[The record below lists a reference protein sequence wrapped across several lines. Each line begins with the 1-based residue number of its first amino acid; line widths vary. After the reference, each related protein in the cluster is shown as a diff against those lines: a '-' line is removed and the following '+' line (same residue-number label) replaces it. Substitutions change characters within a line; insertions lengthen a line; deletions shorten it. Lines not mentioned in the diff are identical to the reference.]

1 MRTGNLPVCIKKS
14 TMISADVFRRAVLG
28 FFSPSGKRARLMV
41 LTFHQVPL
49 DPDPIAPGLPHSG
62 VFAEQMR
69 WLAAYCT
76 VMPLLEAAQGLQENK
91 LPARAA
97 CITFDDGYANNFD
110 VAASIL
116 RECRLPAIFFVTA
129 GAIEKGIMWN
139 DLVIEG
145 IRVGSHDLSLKDL
158 GFGEYRL
165 TDDTSRRTA
174 INDII
179 TKLKYK
185 ELAARW
191 AIAESIYS
199 QATGKSPP
207 RLMMTTE
214 QVAGLGTQGFDI
226 GAHTMNHPILKELS
240 PNDARHEIEASRIWV
255 GDVTGSKPMAFAY
268 PNGRPGID
276 FDTSHEK
283 MACEAG
289 FQVAVSTRWA
299 CAKRTDSLFALPRF
313 TPWERDKHGFWL
325 RLAKTAVRSYIG
337 GGD

>member
-1 MRTGNLPVCIKKS
+1 
-14 TMISADVFRRAVLG
+14 MISADAFRRTVLG
-28 FFSPSGKRARLMV
+28 FFSPTGSRARLMI

-62 VFAEQMR
+62 LFAEQMR
-69 WLAAYCT
+69 WLADYCN
-76 VMPLLEAAQGLQENK
+76 VMPLPEAAEGLQQGK

-97 CITFDDGYANNFD
+97 CITFDDGYANNLS
-110 VAASIL
+110 VAAPVLSRL
-116 RECRLPAIFFVTA
+116 GLPATFFVTA
-129 GAIEKGIMWN
+129 GAIEQGIMWN

-145 IRVGSHDLSLKDL
+145 IRGESQDLSLKDL

-165 TDDTSRRTA
+165 TGNASRRVA
-174 INDII
+174 IREVIA
-179 TKLKYK
+179 KLKYK
-185 ELAARW
+185 ELEARR
-191 AIAESIYS
+191 AIAESIYTR
-199 QATGKSPP
+199 ATGKSPP

-214 QVAGLGTQGFDI
+214 QVAALGAQGFDI

-240 PNDARHEIEASRIWV
+240 ADDARHEIEASRNWV
-255 GDVTGSKPMAFAY
+255 GDVTGRQPMAFAY
-268 PNGRPGID
+268 PNGKPDID

-283 MACEAG
+283 MAREAG

-313 TPWERDKHGFWL
+313 TPWERNKHGYWM
-325 RLAKTAVRSYIG
+325 RLTKTAVRSYIG